1 MRHVRHVHQDRQ
13 CRGDEQD
20 AVHAFADDDHANRNR
35 IPDGGQRRRRAVD
48 MALFRPSMRDDGH
61 RHEDSVDQYG
71 QAPGDRT
78 AVNNRHDQRQGADDK
93 EQPEADERDAREQ
106 LGLEAWHAL
115 LVVHGQLRPAFYSW
129 SCVASIMQVCYRATW
144 PRGKASMNA
153 ATSDKSRV
161 LIVDDEPGNIKIL
174 SSVLAGDYALSVA
187 TGGAQALQVA
197 EVQLPDIVLLD
208 MVMPEMDGIQVC
220 EALKAKDA
228 TRDIPVI
235 FVTSMSDSVNEE
247 RGFDAGAVDYISKPI
262 SPPIVKAR
270 VKIHIQN
277 YLSKRFL
284 EKLLSDKDT
293 TLDDA
298 KKEAESL
305 LVFV

>member
-1 MRHVRHVHQDRQ
+1 
-13 CRGDEQD
+13 
-20 AVHAFADDDHANRNR
+20 
-35 IPDGGQRRRRAVD
+35 
-48 MALFRPSMRDDGH
+48 
-61 RHEDSVDQYG
+61 
-71 QAPGDRT
+71 
-78 AVNNRHDQRQGADDK
+78 
-93 EQPEADERDAREQ
+93 
-106 LGLEAWHAL
+106 
-115 LVVHGQLRPAFYSW
+115 
-129 SCVASIMQVCYRATW
+129 
-144 PRGKASMNA
+144 MNA
-153 ATSDKSRV
+153 ASTEKSRV

-187 TGGAQALQVA
+187 TSGAQALQIA
-197 EVQLPDIVLLD
+197 EVQAPDIILLD

-228 TRDIPVI
+228 LRDIPVI
-235 FVTSMSDSVNEE
+235 FVTSMSDAANEE
-247 RGFDAGAVDYISKPI
+247 RGLDAGAVDYISKPI

-284 EKLLSDKDT
+284 ENLLSNKDT